1 MEMLYSFWSDKI
13 LVGILKKVCCNNA
26 VVSNILNVFFACFLL
41 FSTLTVMNVHSIIK
55 LLSHWKVTFGFELFY
70 CMRNYSGVNS
80 FVKFYI
86 IHFSM
91 ISNVCWHQIKF
102 FQAIDVI
109 KYVVKSYWC
118 NMWFWNVIDPVT
130 FQILVRRT
138 PWGLSLPI
146 PCHQHIGGGGARA
159 AAAGGAGQSAGLWGC
174 WAVFSGC
181 CQLEPPQGTRAGGPG
196 ATVAPGL
203 DAAGPFLR
211 APQPRWLWRLRLWEA
226 MGLGCWLVLGGRA
239 GVQLVENGWRWA
251 DGVIA
256 VLMRTWR
263 KSPAGCCMQRASTW
277 LYMLTRLSSLSCN
290 QRNAFEMYRKRQLLQ
305 CVDVAITDAQNCGKF
320 CPGVELWAFQ
330 EGGVFCLHVL
340 GATRH

>member
-109 KYVVKSYWC
+109 KYVVKRYWC
-118 NMWFWNVIDPVT
+118 KTLLWNLIDH
-130 FQILVRRT
+130 
-138 PWGLSLPI
+138 LPLQVWSRE
-146 PCHQHIGGGGARA
+146 PP
-159 AAAGGAGQSAGLWGC
+159 AGGLPPLYRTVGTALLEQRSPVAAEPQLWEARSDLPRAGVPRAVCRPRAGTGH
-174 WAVFSGC
+174 ASG
-181 CQLEPPQGTRAGGPG
+181 PGGTRA
-196 ATVAPGL
+196 A
-203 DAAGPFLR
+203 PFLPMR
-211 APQPRWLWRLRLWEA
+211 RIPVFLPPAVLAALLRGSSGAWGVLGPVLAQRFQPRA
-226 MGLGCWLVLGGRA
+226 RA
-239 GVQLVENGWRWA
+239 WPVGYGWR
-251 DGVIA
+251 
-256 VLMRTWR
+256 R
-263 KSPAGCCMQRASTW
+263 PGC
-277 LYMLTRLSSLSCN
+277 LS
-290 QRNAFEMYRKRQLLQ
+290 LL
-305 CVDVAITDAQNCGKF
+305 
-320 CPGVELWAFQ
+320 
-330 EGGVFCLHVL
+330 
-340 GATRH
+340 